1 MRLHNQSF
9 FGRIF
14 DISNYFFLGLIA
26 AVMVFPLVYVA
37 IGSFSSTGLLGGFN
51 ELSFDAYRFTFSTN
65 VLALSTLN
73 SISITVF
80 GTAINMVLT
89 TITAYALSKKYL
101 RGRGIFL
108 KVVVVF
114 MLFNPGIIPNYLVVS
129 RLRLINTFWAL
140 WLPAAISAYNLII
153 MKNFFQQLPESI
165 EESAKIDGCNDLMVF
180 IYIVLPISQADLAT
194 ITLFYAVAHWN
205 AYFNAMMYLNTISKW
220 PIQVWLRQIIILAIG
235 GFAGTE
241 NMSEY
246 ASVPSDSVRYAV
258 IMISTVPIIIFYP
271 FLQKYFAKGVL
282 LGSVKG

>member
-9 FGRIF
+9 LGRIF
-14 DISNYFFLGLIA
+14 DVSNYLFLGIVA
-26 AVMVFPLVYVA
+26 GVMVFPLVYVA
-37 IGSFSSTGLLGGFN
+37 VGSFSSTGLLGGFN
-51 ELSFDAYRFTFSTN
+51 EFSLDAYRFTFSTN

-73 SISITVF
+73 SVVITVF

-108 KVVVVF
+108 KIIVMF
-114 MLFNPGIIPNYLVVS
+114 MLFSPGIIPNYLVVS

-140 WLPAAISAYNLII
+140 WLPTAISAYNLII

-165 EESAKIDGCNDLMVF
+165 EESAKIDGCNDFMVF
-180 IYIVLPISQADLAT
+180 ILIVLPVSQAALAT

-205 AYFNAMMYLNTISKW
+205 AYFSAMMYINSISRW

-241 NMSEY
+241 NMSEF

-258 IMISTVPIIIFYP
+258 IMISTIPIIIFYP